1 MIKLNED
8 ERNSTYNKN
17 KNDEL
22 NNIVSVFNRIYQFFE
37 HNIFFGWT
45 TNESKLLKWVK
56 VSKKKIDMIK
66 DKVKFK
72 MQKIIIGK
80 LDQIV
85 KSLLLLSNLINYFK
99 I

>member
-1 MIKLNED
+1 MFLTESINFL
-8 ERNSTYNKN
+8 S
-17 KNDEL
+17 
-22 NNIVSVFNRIYQFFE
+22 I
-37 HNIFFGWT
+37 IFFLGEQPD
-45 TNESKLLKWVK
+45 ESKLLKWVK

>member
-1 MIKLNED
+1 MFLTESINFL
-8 ERNSTYNKN
+8 S
-17 KNDEL
+17 
-22 NNIVSVFNRIYQFFE
+22 I
-37 HNIFFGWT
+37 IFFLGEQPD
-45 TNESKLLKWVK
+45 ESKLLKWVK
-56 VSKKKIDMIK
+56 VSKKKIDTIK
-66 DKVKFK
+66 DKAKFK

>member
-1 MIKLNED
+1 MFLTESINFL
-8 ERNSTYNKN
+8 S
-17 KNDEL
+17 
-22 NNIVSVFNRIYQFFE
+22 I
-37 HNIFFGWT
+37 IFFLDEQPD
-45 TNESKLLKWVK
+45 ESKLLKWVK

>member
-1 MIKLNED
+1 MFLTESINFL
-8 ERNSTYNKN
+8 S
-17 KNDEL
+17 
-22 NNIVSVFNRIYQFFE
+22 I
-37 HNIFFGWT
+37 IFFLGEKPD
-45 TNESKLLKWVK
+45 ESKLLKWVK

>member
-1 MIKLNED
+1 MFLTESINFL
-8 ERNSTYNKN
+8 S
-17 KNDEL
+17 
-22 NNIVSVFNRIYQFFE
+22 I
-37 HNIFFGWT
+37 IFFLGEKPD
-45 TNESKLLKWVK
+45 ESKLLKWVK

-80 LDQIV
+80 LDEIV

>member
-1 MIKLNED
+1 MFLIESINFL
-8 ERNSTYNKN
+8 S
-17 KNDEL
+17 
-22 NNIVSVFNRIYQFFE
+22 I
-37 HNIFFGWT
+37 IFFLGEQPD
-45 TNESKLLKWVK
+45 ESKLLKWVK

>member
-1 MIKLNED
+1 MFLTESINFL
-8 ERNSTYNKN
+8 S
-17 KNDEL
+17 
-22 NNIVSVFNRIYQFFE
+22 I
-37 HNIFFGWT
+37 IFFLGEQPD
-45 TNESKLLKWVK
+45 ESKLLKWVK

-85 KSLLLLSNLINYFK
+85 KRLLLLSNLINYFK